1 MQQEIVAVALEIVAD
16 EFQIVAVG
24 DVTNALGEKRLGGFD
39 LFEADRTL
47 LARDL
52 GDAGQFVDQVAGR
65 QAAQGKGEFGA
76 ERQAVEHRRQR
87 KPDQR
92 GGERAAEDDDDGMDV
107 VEHPEVAAHQNQRGY
122 YDNAGDQA
130 KQGGDIHHIL
140 RRVRTRPA
148 VLGGDAAHPEPR
160 NRHPTSLP
168 LKTRKG

>member
-24 DVTNALGEKRLGGFD
+24 DVANSLGEERLVGFD

-52 GDAGQFVDQVAGR
+52 GDAGQFVDQVARR
-65 QAAQGKGEFGA
+65 QAAQGEGEFGA
-76 ERQAVEHRRQR
+76 ERQAMEHRRQR

-92 GGERAAEDDDDGMDV
+92 RGERAAEDDDDGMDV
-107 VEHPEVAAHQNQRGY
+107 VEHVEVAAHQDQRRQ
-122 YDNAGDQA
+122 YDHAGDEA
-130 KQGGDIHHIL
+130 KQGRDIHHVL

-148 VLGGDAAHPEPR
+148 VLDGDAAHSGAAQQAPYVAAI
-160 NRHPTSLP
+160 
-168 LKTRKG
+168 KDA